1 MQNYTGY
8 FAKIVIMV
16 SAQRRGRS
24 WGDGGNR
31 RSYGGRFEQGSTDQ
45 IIGKFLRRFLL
56 LFHIFSF
63 IAYILGSFEVIFLY
77 IFLKIIFCLFYQNS
91 VIFLTNVKMISYVIL

>member
-56 LFHIFSF
+56 SHFYFTFFLLLHIF
-63 IAYILGSFEVIFLY
+63 LVHLR
-77 IFLKIIFCLFYQNS
+77 LFS
-91 VIFLTNVKMISYVIL
+91 CTFF